1 MGAQEIIAAIKGGLL
16 QSERLL
22 KLDTPLGS
30 DVLLP
35 QRVVGHSRIGRN
47 YEFTLDTV
55 STTDNIE
62 LKKLIAQPVTLWIQ
76 QTDQSYAPHHGYVHT
91 ARRLGSDSAI
101 TSYQIGFVS
110 WMHFLRFRKDA
121 RIWQDKTV
129 DEILTDVFNM
139 HPQAQGAF
147 RFSLRNPLP
156 QRSFCVQFED
166 DWNFCQRLMETE
178 GLFGYF
184 EQATDGKSHTLVVTD
199 DISTLQP
206 LSPQTVDFYRSG
218 TNSETDAFVQWSGTR
233 TLQSTS
239 LITRTFDYKAPSP
252 AANPKGTATPTLS
265 TQGDL
270 PQQAEVYEYTGA
282 YSYAKQNRG
291 DQLSKVRMEE
301 WESRAKRFSGV
312 GAVRRV
318 DAGRWFEL
326 TNHPDH
332 GAGSA
337 QERQFAVIAVEWVI
351 ENNLPV
357 SSGTT
362 DFPHSLKQKIAAA
375 RAQHANNPT
384 LVVKATDGSEGFFM
398 ATVEAQR
405 KAIPFRSPFEHEK
418 PEMHMQT
425 ATVVGPANE
434 EVYTDQLNRIKVQ
447 MHWDR
452 LNPGDENASCWIRV
466 AQSDAGGSYGGVHVP
481 RIGEE
486 VIVSFL
492 DGDCDR
498 PIVTGRVYNGAK
510 TPDWHSNGI
519 LSGYKSKEYQGSGYN
534 QMVMDDA
541 TGQNRM
547 QLYSSSTNAQLHLG
561 YLIAQNGNSRGAYL
575 GSGFDL
581 KSDAYGAVRAAQGL
595 YVTTHPANGTS
606 SQPLDVR
613 DANSQLT
620 NSESVIEALSR
631 ASETH
636 QAESLNEGHDALK
649 SFTDATQNSVSGAT
663 GSGGNT
669 AGGGTGS
676 ANAFKEPIMLFA
688 TPAGIAISTQKSA
701 HITATEHVNLVS
713 GQSTHIATGKSL
725 LASVG
730 EKISLFVQ
738 NAGMKLFAAKGK
750 VEIQSQSDNVE
761 LTAQKT
767 FRLLSATE
775 KIEAAADQEILLTSG
790 GAYIRIAG
798 GNIDI
803 HAPGMVDVKGAQ
815 HSFNGPTS
823 QGYPLPSAR
832 PDQPG
837 QLELLHQY
845 ANGEPVKGG
854 QFSVLDAN
862 GGVLRQG
869 ALDANGRMTV
879 SGLPPG
885 VAQVQFGADPRD
897 PSQPANYF
905 KSMNWPAE
913 PLNAS
918 GDAAAASQMASFLPA
933 AASSTSGAAAAAG
946 SSGVAASAASAL
958 ASTAKGAVGSAVGGA
973 SQLASLANIASQGSG
988 GLTSMAKSQA
998 TGYAQN
1004 ALTKALPSG
1013 ASAAVSQAS
1022 QAASTAKEI
1031 SSIAQS
1037 ARSALPAIN
1046 GIV

>member
-1 MGAQEIIAAIKGGLL
+1 MGAQDIIAAIKGGLA
-16 QSERLL
+16 QSDRLL
-22 KLDTPLGS
+22 KLDTPLGA

-35 QRVVGHSRIGRN
+35 QRLIGISQLGRQF
-47 YEFTLDTV
+47 EFTLDAI

-62 LKKLIAQPVTLWIQ
+62 LKTLIARPVTLWVQ
-76 QTDQSYAPHHGYVHT
+76 QTDQSYVPHHGYVHT

-121 RIWQDKTV
+121 RIWQDKAV

-156 QRSFCVQFED
+156 QRSFCVQYED
-166 DWNFCQRLMETE
+166 DWNFCHRLMETE

-184 EQATDGKSHTLVVTD
+184 DQAADGKSHTLVITD
-199 DISTLQP
+199 DIASLQP

-218 TNSETDAFVQWSGTR
+218 TDSETDAFVQWSGTR
-233 TLQSTS
+233 TLQSTT
-239 LITRTFDYKAPSP
+239 LTTRTFDYKAPSS
-252 AANPKGTATPTLS
+252 AANPKGTTIPTLS

-270 PQQAEVYEYTGA
+270 PQQTEAYEYTG
-282 YSYAKQNRG
+282 SYTYGKQDRG
-291 DQLSKVRMEE
+291 DHLSKVRMEE
-301 WESRAKRFSGV
+301 WESRAKRFHGV
-312 GAVRRV
+312 GAVRRI
-318 DAGRWFEL
+318 DTGRWFEL
-326 TNHPDH
+326 SDHPDH
-332 GAGSA
+332 STGS
-337 QERQFAVIAVEWVI
+337 QQDRQFAVIGVQWVI

-357 SSGTT
+357 SGGKT
-362 DFPHSLKQKIAAA
+362 DFPHSLNQTVAAV
-375 RAQHANNPT
+375 RAQHASDPT
-384 LVVKATDGSEGFFM
+384 LLIKAADGSEGFFI

-405 KAIPFRSPFEHEK
+405 KAIPFRSRLEHHK

-434 EVYTDQLNRIKVQ
+434 EVFTDQLNRIKVQ

-452 LNPGDENASCWIRV
+452 LNAGDENASCWMRV
-466 AQSDAGGSYGGVHVP
+466 VQSDTGGSYGAVHVP
-481 RIGEE
+481 RVGEE

-492 DGDCDR
+492 DGDCDK
-498 PIVTGRVYNGAK
+498 PIVTGRVYNSAK

-541 TGQNRM
+541 TGQNRVQM
-547 QLYSSSTNAQLHLG
+547 YSSSANSQLHLG
-561 YLIAQNGNSRGAYL
+561 YLIAQTGNSRGAYL

-581 KSDAYGAVRAAQGL
+581 KSDAYGAVRAAQGM
-595 YVTTHPANGTS
+595 YVSTHSSMGAS

-613 DANSQLT
+613 NASSQLV
-620 NSESVIEALSR
+620 NSESVIESLSQ

-636 QAESLNEGHDALK
+636 QAESLKDGYDSLK
-649 SFTDATQNSVSGAT
+649 SFTDATQNSVSGAA
-663 GSGGNT
+663 SNGGNT
-669 AGGGTGS
+669 AGGGAGS

-688 TPAGIAISTQKSA
+688 TPAGIAMSTQKSA
-701 HITATEHVNLVS
+701 HIAATEHINLVS

-750 VEIQSQSDNVE
+750 VEIKAQSDNVE
-761 LTAQKT
+761 FTAQKT

-790 GAYIRIAG
+790 GAYIRISG

-823 QGYPLPSAR
+823 QGYPLPAAR

-862 GGVLRQG
+862 GGILRQG
-869 ALDANGRMTV
+869 ALDTNGRMTV

-885 VAQVQFGADPRD
+885 VAQVQFGNDPRD

-905 KSMNWPAE
+905 KSIKWPVE
-913 PLNAS
+913 PLSAS

-933 AASSTSGAAAAAG
+933 AGGATSAAGTLGTAGATSTASSLASAAKGAMGAAA
-946 SSGVAASAASAL
+946 
-958 ASTAKGAVGSAVGGA
+958 GGA
-973 SQLASLANIASQGSG
+973 SQLSSLASMASQGTS
-988 GLTSMAKSQA
+988 GLTSMAKGQA
-998 TGYAQN
+998 TGFAQS
-1004 ALTKALPSG
+1004 ALTKALPSE
-1013 ASAAVSQAS
+1013 ASAALSQAS
-1022 QAASTAKEI
+1022 QAASAAKEI
-1031 SSIAQS
+1031 STIAQS
-1037 ARSALPAIN
+1037 ARTALPALK